1 MSLIQKALEL
11 LTGNPA
17 PKSRPLKGLT
27 ERQLIE
33 LESEIG
39 RELFGPIP
47 AGHQRDF
54 FCLDDHTWVWY
65 EEWTDVATGQKRSTT
80 TRYEVH
86 QNGILKAQD
95 GTTYKFIEGQE
106 LRNLALAVRLYYEQT
121 MRQIYKRDPYT
132 GHLLT
137 GHPPATIDNR

>member
-11 LTGNPA
+11 LVGSNSSKP
-17 PKSRPLKGLT
+17 RPLKGMT

-54 FCLDDHTWVWY
+54 FCLDAHTWVWH
-65 EEWTDVATGQKRSTT
+65 EE
-80 TRYEVH
+80 
-86 QNGILKAQD
+86 
-95 GTTYKFIEGQE
+95 
-106 LRNLALAVRLYYEQT
+106 
-121 MRQIYKRDPYT
+121 
-132 GHLLT
+132 
-137 GHPPATIDNR
+137 

>member
-1 MSLIQKALEL
+1 MSLIKKALEL
-11 LTGNPA
+11 LTGNPS

-65 EEWTDVATGQKRSTT
+65 EEWTDVTSGQKRSTT

-132 GHLLT
+132 GQPLT
-137 GHPPATIDNR
+137 STPPATIDKR

>member
-11 LTGNPA
+11 LTGNPT

-132 GHLLT
+132 GQPLT
-137 GHPPATIDNR
+137 ATPPSKL

>member
-1 MSLIQKALEL
+1 MSLLQKALEL
-11 LTGNPA
+11 LTGNPSA
-17 PKSRPLKGLT
+17 QSRPLKNLT

-47 AGHQRDF
+47 AGHRRDF

-65 EEWTDVATGQKRSTT
+65 EEWTDVATGQKRSST

-95 GTTYKFIEGQE
+95 GATYKFIEGQE

-121 MRQIYKRDPYT
+121 MREIYKRDPYT
-132 GHLLT
+132 GQLLT
-137 GHPPATIDNR
+137 DQPPATIDNR

>member
-11 LTGNPA
+11 LTGNPS

-132 GHLLT
+132 GQPLT
-137 GHPPATIDNR
+137 ATPPSKL

>member
-1 MSLIQKALEL
+1 MSIIQKALEL
-11 LTGNPA
+11 LTGSGTQT
-17 PKSRPLKGLT
+17 SRPLKKLT

-95 GTTYKFIEGQE
+95 GMTYKFIEGQE

-121 MRQIYKRDPYT
+121 MREIYKRDPYT
-132 GHLLT
+132 GKPLMSE
-137 GHPPATIDNR
+137 PPATIDNR

>member
-11 LTGNPA
+11 LTGNPS

-65 EEWTDVATGQKRSTT
+65 AEWTDVATGQKRSTT

-132 GHLLT
+132 GQPLT
-137 GHPPATIDNR
+137 ATPPSKL